1 MNPNS
6 TLTYT
11 EFSNIKG
18 QLTAKEEMEDRIKEL
33 EFWYVEN
40 WRTEVFDKLDL
51 DGDNRVDF
59 HEFYAA
65 TIDHK

>member
-1 MNPNS
+1 LNPNS